1 MVTSNKQQW
10 KRLEEWSPRSF
21 ILAAVFLL
29 VGAANSGLAFF
40 VDSYTFNE
48 WLGIVLELGRLAA
61 LLGTAGL
68 SVVVVNRSV
77 RLGYLTRAVASLA
90 VVFVTALTAMA
101 TLTVAGVLADPIGVV
116 GLLAYVLS
124 VSAFLV
130 VGVGVVRTGAYS
142 RRIGGLL
149 LVNVVALLIV
159 FFERVFIPLGLV
171 ATVVPALQ
179 ILLYLGVAYDSG
191 RWAWGSGSRRPR
203 RTERRI
209 RRRCP
214 DSFHATFRRPP
225 HVVGSSDDSTAT
237 RPAEGPSTRSK

>member
-1 MVTSNKQQW
+1 MVISNKQQW
-10 KRLEEWSPRSF
+10 KRLEGWSPRLF

-68 SVVVVNRSV
+68 SVGVVNRSV

-101 TLTVAGVLADPIGVV
+101 TLTVAGVLADPIGIV
-116 GLLAYVLS
+116 GLFACVLS
-124 VSAFLV
+124 DSAFLV

-159 FFERVFIPLGLV
+159 FFGRSVVPLGLV
-171 ATVVPALQ
+171 ATVVPTLVV
-179 ILLYLGVAYDSG
+179 LLYLGVAYDLRALG
-191 RWAWGSGSRRPR
+191 
-203 RTERRI
+203 
-209 RRRCP
+209 
-214 DSFHATFRRPP
+214 
-225 HVVGSSDDSTAT
+225 VGVGQPTTTTDRETYSETA
-237 RPAEGPSTRSK
+237 P

>member
-1 MVTSNKQQW
+1 MVMSSKQQW
-10 KRLEEWSPRSF
+10 KRLEGWSPRLF

-68 SVVVVNRSV
+68 SVGVVNRSV

-101 TLTVAGVLADPIGVV
+101 TLTVAGVLADPIGIV
-116 GLLAYVLS
+116 GLFAYVLS

-130 VGVGVVRTGAYS
+130 VGVGVVRTGVYS

-149 LVNVVALLIV
+149 LVNVVALLIL
-159 FFERVFIPLGLV
+159 FFGRVFVPLGLV
-171 ATVVPALQ
+171 ATVVPGIQL
-179 ILLYLGVAYDSG
+179 LLYLSVGYTLRGCSVTAKVAAPTTDTS
-191 RWAWGSGSRRPR
+191 P
-203 RTERRI
+203 
-209 RRRCP
+209 
-214 DSFHATFRRPP
+214 
-225 HVVGSSDDSTAT
+225 
-237 RPAEGPSTRSK
+237 

>member
-1 MVTSNKQQW
+1 MAISNKQQW
-10 KRLEEWSPRSF
+10 KHLEGWSPRLF

-48 WLGIVLELGRLAA
+48 WLGVVLELGRLAA

-68 SVVVVNRSV
+68 SVGVVNRSV

-101 TLTVAGVLADPIGVV
+101 TLTVAGILADPIGIV
-116 GLLAYVLS
+116 GLFAYVLS

-149 LVNVVALLIV
+149 LVNVVTLLIV
-159 FFERVFIPLGLV
+159 FFGRSVVPLGLV
-171 ATVVPALQ
+171 ATVVPGIQL
-179 ILLYLGVAYDSG
+179 LLYLSVGYTLRGWSVTAQVAAPTTDTS
-191 RWAWGSGSRRPR
+191 P
-203 RTERRI
+203 
-209 RRRCP
+209 
-214 DSFHATFRRPP
+214 
-225 HVVGSSDDSTAT
+225 
-237 RPAEGPSTRSK
+237 